1 MIFKF
6 LLPFLMVILF
16 IYYVWLFLSIT
27 GVVPRISSR
36 EFKLY
41 RIFIPVE
48 NLNYIG
54 FLFRF
59 TI

>member
-1 MIFKF
+1 
-6 LLPFLMVILF
+6 MVILF

-41 RIFIPVE
+41 RIFIPFYYLIFE
-48 NLNYIG
+48 
-54 FLFRF
+54 
-59 TI
+59 